1 MRDLGT
7 LPGDSA
13 SLALGINDGGEVV
26 GASLDANFN
35 PRAVVWD
42 NGAPRDL
49 NSLQAN
55 SALNLLL
62 AVSVNS
68 SGQIVGLAFDS
79 SDNQA
84 HGFLA
89 TPCDRNHAGTG
100 GCRE

>member
-1 MRDLGT
+1 
-7 LPGDSA
+7 
-13 SLALGINDGGEVV
+13 VV

-35 PRAVVWD
+35 SRAVVWK
-42 NGAPRDL
+42 NGVPRDL
-49 NSLQAN
+49 NTLQSI

-62 AVSVNS
+62 AASVNS

-89 TPCDRNHAGTG
+89 TPCGRNHAEAE
-100 GCRE
+100 GCRD